1 MWHSSLNHMACF
13 IYNCITDKSSE
24 YTGCTFWNSL
34 LVSDPMWQ
42 IHNYRNQQVSIPC
55 EIWYTDN
62 KLIDKYIETLV
73 SKLAIWI
80 TYFVT
85 FSRFSY
91 TPTHPDFSV
100 ILHRFLFDLCIHKMS
115 EKITNLSVY
124 KHILKLLGVMHTSSL
139 YFIPSCCYANLFNWY
154 ITWIQLH
161 RIHVAEIQVFN

>member
-34 LVSDPMWQ
+34 LVSDHMWQ

-73 SKLAIWI
+73 SELAIWI

-91 TPTHPDFSV
+91 APTHPDFSV
-100 ILHRFLFDLCIHKMS
+100 ILHIFLFDLCVHKMS
-115 EKITNLSVY
+115 EKITNLSAY
-124 KHILKLLGVMHTSSL
+124 SQIYSKTTGCNAHWLPLFHTILLL
-139 YFIPSCCYANLFNWY
+139 C
-154 ITWIQLH
+154 
-161 RIHVAEIQVFN
+161 